1 MCARVRVC
9 ALHGSVNETVGSYVW
24 LCAQLALF
32 VDDLSDADFALPV
45 GSNALAKAV
54 STV

>member
-1 MCARVRVC
+1 
-9 ALHGSVNETVGSYVW
+9 
-24 LCAQLALF
+24 